1 MNVDLMKPR
10 WILPVLRI
18 ISDIR
23 KLINPSCQPNRIFG
37 DESPE
42 LRIVGTRAVMH
53 QSSQRV
59 ALAASETIPCSV
71 AAGSV
76 AKGVVS
82 FSFNQCSTCVRKR
95 DPLTGLMHY

>member
-1 MNVDLMKPR
+1 
-10 WILPVLRI
+10 
-18 ISDIR
+18 
-23 KLINPSCQPNRIFG
+23 
-37 DESPE
+37 
-42 LRIVGTRAVMH
+42 MH

-82 FSFNQCSTCVRKR
+82 FSFNKCSTCVRKR
-95 DPLTGLMHY
+95 GRIAQLILAEVILRAAARLPELVVDAWSIQIINRGAV